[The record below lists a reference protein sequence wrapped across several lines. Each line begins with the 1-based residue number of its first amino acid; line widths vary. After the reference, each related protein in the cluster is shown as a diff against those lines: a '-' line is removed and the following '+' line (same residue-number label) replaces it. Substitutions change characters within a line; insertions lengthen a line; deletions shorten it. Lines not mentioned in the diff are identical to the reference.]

1 MEPAV
6 GAPDD
11 DATRIA
17 LSMVRADWQR
27 DSAAWHELYA
37 VADDPEAVTR
47 ELTHLCRQTLDQLAG
62 VAGVSTGE
70 MLHRLA
76 GKLIPHPQTGH
87 VTIVDLRGHHLA
99 GSAIHDESAIDQTI
113 DARITG

>member
-6 GAPDD
+6 RPSDD
-11 DATRIA
+11 NATRIA
-17 LSMVRADWQR
+17 LSMLRADWQQ
-27 DSAAWHELYA
+27 DPAAWHELYA

-76 GKLIPHPQTGH
+76 GRLIPHPELGH
-87 VTIVDLRGHHLA
+87 VTLVDLSGHGIPAQEMYGRHLS
-99 GSAIHDESAIDQTI
+99 G
-113 DARITG
+113 